1 MLKQLKDQRRA
12 ERHTLNR
19 LARIQARGGGTFP
32 RDCLVVNIS
41 DTGVRLHV
49 EGIEVPEEF
58 VLLLTGIQNP
68 RRDCRVVWRLGF
80 ELGAEFTDVQATGF
94 AARLVAAR

>member
-1 MLKQLKDQRRA
+1 MLKESKDRRRA

-19 LARIQARGGGTFP
+19 LARIQMRGGGTLP

-41 DTGVRLHV
+41 DTGVRLHI

-58 VLLLTGIQNP
+58 VLLLSGIENP

-80 ELGAEFTDVQATGF
+80 ELGAEFTDLQDGF
-94 AARLVAAR
+94 AARVAAAR